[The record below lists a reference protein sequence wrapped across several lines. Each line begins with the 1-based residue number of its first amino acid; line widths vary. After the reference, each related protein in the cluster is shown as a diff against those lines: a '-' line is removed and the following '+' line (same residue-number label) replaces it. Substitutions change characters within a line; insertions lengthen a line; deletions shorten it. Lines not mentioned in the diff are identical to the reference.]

1 MSPLAAGINE
11 YRLNRNHIDLPIISG
26 QQIKPHS
33 FSLLI
38 RAKISEI
45 GMAVLS
51 IIEPLDIF
59 KNSHLRFLTGILSFP
74 MSQRHL

>member
-1 MSPLAAGINE
+1 MSPLTAGINE
-11 YRLNRNHIDLPIISG
+11 YRVNHNHIDLPIISG

-38 RAKISEI
+38 RAEIPEI
-45 GMAVLS
+45 GMAALS

-59 KNSHLRFLTGILSFP
+59 KNSHLGFLTGILSFP